1 MNVVENMRDSFV
13 LYTAYAE
20 HVNRLTIEQRGVLLT
35 AIFNYENELDLPS
48 MDGVTEMAFSFI
60 KAQLDR
66 DYEKY
71 LQKIEGRKNAGKASG
86 EARRSKRE
94 QNEQTRTKRTNVNF
108 VEQNGQTRTKRTD
121 NVNDTVNDN
130 ESVKEKKEKV
140 KKEKVENPFAQDPVL
155 WDAFNDFAEMRKK
168 KKKPLTDRAIKTLYT
183 AACKITT
190 DAREQ
195 AMLLDQATF
204 RSWESVYPLKDD
216 FVEARNYYPENDNM
230 ATPEKPETALDTMDG
245 YPVGFVEICKEHGA
259 YWDDVDNVDMRM
271 CLENDEWFPEK
282 MREWMHRNYA
292 LQTV

>member
-1 MNVVENMRDSFV
+1 MRDSFV

-20 HVNRLTIEQRGVLLT
+20 HINRLNVEQRGVLLT

-60 KAQLDR
+60 KSQLDR

-86 EARRSKRE
+86 EARRAKRE
-94 QNEQTRTKRTNVNF
+94 QNEQVRTKRTNVNS
-108 VEQNGQTRTKRTD
+108 VEQSEQARTKRTD
-121 NVNDTVNDN
+121 NVNDTDTVNDN
-130 ESVKEKKEKV
+130 KSVKERKEKAKKEKA
-140 KKEKVENPFAQDPVL
+140 ENPFMQDPVL

-190 DAREQ
+190 DARKQ

-216 FVEARNYYPENDNM
+216 FVEARNYYPEKENI
-230 ATPEKPETALDTMDG
+230 TQTEPPETALEIIDG
-245 YPVGFVEICKEHGA
+245 YPVGFAEICKEHGA
-259 YWDDVDNVDMRM
+259 YYDDDDEVDIRTA
-271 CLENDEWFPEK
+271 LQHREWFSAELWD
-282 MREWMHRNYA
+282 WMHKEY
-292 LQTV
+292 VVG